1 MKKNSF
7 SHKRVIIL
15 ILLVILLVMSAFLFY
30 LMIKKDQFAPGKD
43 SSSTEDTNTGK
54 DSGDQKGNTEV
65 SEEEELEK
73 KIQAQISEMSLEKKI
88 YQLFFVTPESLT
100 GVDMV
105 TQAGDATKAALE
117 QYPVGG
123 IIYFSQNIEDETQI
137 TTMTSNSQSY
147 SKIPLFIGVDEEGGS
162 LVARIANNPNFQVP
176 TFPDM
181 KEIGASGDP
190 YKAYEVGSS
199 IGSYLKKYGFNMD
212 FAPDADVLI
221 NPENTAIGSRSFGSD
236 PQLVSQMV
244 AEEVKGLEEQN
255 VTAVLKHFP
264 GHGSTAEDSHNG
276 AAVVNR
282 SLEEL
287 RSAEFLPFEAGI
299 QAGADVV
306 MVGHL
311 QVPQIIPDDTP
322 ASLSSVMIT
331 DILRNELGFDGLVIT
346 DSLSMGAVTEYYTP
360 AEAAVMCIQA
370 GGDMLLIPEDFHQAY
385 QGVLDA
391 VNNQTL
397 SEERINESLTRILRV
412 KYKNLS

>member
-7 SHKRVIIL
+7 FHKRAIIL
-15 ILLVILLVMSAFLFY
+15 ILLVVLLVMSAFLFY

-43 SSSTEDTNTGK
+43 SSMEDTNTEE
-54 DSGDQKGNTEV
+54 DSGDQKGSTEV

-73 KIQAQISEMSLEKKI
+73 KIQAQISEMSLEEKI

-105 TQAGDATKAALE
+105 TQAGDATKAALD

-123 IIYFSQNIEDETQI
+123 IIYFSQNIENEEQI

-199 IGSYLKKYGFNMD
+199 IGSYLKEYGFNMD
-212 FAPDADVLI
+212 FAPDADVLT

-385 QGVLDA
+385 QGILDA

>member
-1 MKKNSF
+1 
-7 SHKRVIIL
+7 
-15 ILLVILLVMSAFLFY
+15 
-30 LMIKKDQFAPGKD
+30 
-43 SSSTEDTNTGK
+43 
-54 DSGDQKGNTEV
+54 
-65 SEEEELEK
+65 
-73 KIQAQISEMSLEKKI
+73 
-88 YQLFFVTPESLT
+88 
-100 GVDMV
+100 MV

-123 IIYFSQNIEDETQI
+123 IIYFSQNIENEEQI

-199 IGSYLKKYGFNMD
+199 IGSYLKEYGFNMD
-212 FAPDADVLI
+212 FAPDADVLT

-287 RSAEFLPFEAGI
+287 RIAEFLPFEAGI

-370 GGDMLLIPEDFHQAY
+370 GADMLLIPEDFHQAY

>member
-1 MKKNSF
+1 M
-7 SHKRVIIL
+7 

-30 LMIKKDQFAPGKD
+30 LMFKKDQFAPGKD

-105 TQAGDATKAALE
+105 TQAGDATKTALE

-123 IIYFSQNIEDETQI
+123 IIYFSQNIENEEQI

-244 AEEVKGLEEQN
+244 AEEVRGLEEQN

-282 SLEEL
+282 SLDEL

-299 QAGADVV
+299 QAGADVI

-311 QVPQIIPDDTP
+311 QVPQVIPDDTP

-346 DSLSMGAVTEYYTP
+346 DSLSMGAVTEYYTS

>member
-199 IGSYLKKYGFNMD
+199 IGSYLKEYGFNMD

>member
-1 MKKNSF
+1 M
-7 SHKRVIIL
+7 

-162 LVARIANNPNFQVP
+162 LVARIANNPNFQVS

-199 IGSYLKKYGFNMD
+199 IGSYLKEYGFNMD
-212 FAPDADVLI
+212 FAPDADVLT

-287 RSAEFLPFEAGI
+287 RSAEFLPFEVGI

>member
-15 ILLVILLVMSAFLFY
+15 ILLVILLMMSAFLFY
-30 LMIKKDQFAPGKD
+30 LMVKKDQFALEKD

-73 KIQAQISEMSLEKKI
+73 KIQAQISEMSLEEKI

-105 TQAGDATKAALE
+105 TQAGDATKAALD

-123 IIYFSQNIEDETQI
+123 IIYFSQNIENEEQI

-181 KEIGASGDP
+181 KEIGTSGDP
-190 YKAYEVGSS
+190 SKAFEVGSS

-212 FAPDADVLI
+212 FAPDADVLT

-244 AEEVKGLEEQN
+244 AEEVRGLEEQN

-282 SLEEL
+282 SLDEL
-287 RSAEFLPFEAGI
+287 RSVEFLPFEAGI
-299 QAGADVV
+299 QAGADVI

-311 QVPQIIPDDTP
+311 QVPQFIPDDTP

-385 QGVLDA
+385 QGILDA

>member
-1 MKKNSF
+1 M
-7 SHKRVIIL
+7 
-15 ILLVILLVMSAFLFY
+15 ILLVVLLVMSAFLFY

-199 IGSYLKKYGFNMD
+199 IGSYLKEYGFNMD
-212 FAPDADVLI
+212 FAPDADVLT

>member
-1 MKKNSF
+1 
-7 SHKRVIIL
+7 
-15 ILLVILLVMSAFLFY
+15 
-30 LMIKKDQFAPGKD
+30 
-43 SSSTEDTNTGK
+43 
-54 DSGDQKGNTEV
+54 
-65 SEEEELEK
+65 
-73 KIQAQISEMSLEKKI
+73 
-88 YQLFFVTPESLT
+88 
-100 GVDMV
+100 
-105 TQAGDATKAALE
+105 
-117 QYPVGG
+117 
-123 IIYFSQNIEDETQI
+123 
-137 TTMTSNSQSY
+137 
-147 SKIPLFIGVDEEGGS
+147 
-162 LVARIANNPNFQVP
+162 
-176 TFPDM
+176 
-181 KEIGASGDP
+181 
-190 YKAYEVGSS
+190 
-199 IGSYLKKYGFNMD
+199 MD

-244 AEEVKGLEEQN
+244 AEEVRGLEEQN

-264 GHGSTAEDSHNG
+264 GHGNTAEDSHNG

-282 SLEEL
+282 SLDEL

-299 QAGADVV
+299 QAGADVI
-306 MVGHL
+306 MMGHL
-311 QVPQIIPDDTP
+311 QVPQVIPDDTP

-346 DSLSMGAVTEYYTP
+346 DSLSMGAVTEYYTS

>member
-15 ILLVILLVMSAFLFY
+15 ILLVILLMMSAFLFY
-30 LMIKKDQFAPGKD
+30 LMVKKDQFALEKD

-54 DSGDQKGNTEV
+54 DSGDQKRSTEV
-65 SEEEELEK
+65 SGGEELEK
-73 KIQAQISEMSLEKKI
+73 KIQAQISEMSLEEKI

-105 TQAGDATKAALE
+105 TQAGDATKTALE

-123 IIYFSQNIEDETQI
+123 IIYFSQNIENEEQI

-162 LVARIANNPNFQVP
+162 LVARIANNPNFQVS

-190 YKAYEVGSS
+190 SKAYEVGSS

-244 AEEVKGLEEQN
+244 AEEVRGLEEQN

-282 SLEEL
+282 SLDEL

-299 QAGADVV
+299 QAGADVI

-311 QVPQIIPDDTP
+311 QVPQVIPDDTP

-346 DSLSMGAVTEYYTP
+346 DSLSMGAVTEYYTS

>member
-7 SHKRVIIL
+7 FHKRAIIL
-15 ILLVILLVMSAFLFY
+15 ILLVVLLVMSAFLFY
-30 LMIKKDQFAPGKD
+30 LLIKKDQFASGKD
-43 SSSTEDTNTGK
+43 SSTEDTNTGD

-360 AEAAVMCIQA
+360 AEAAVMCMQA

>member
-1 MKKNSF
+1 M
-7 SHKRVIIL
+7 

>member
-123 IIYFSQNIEDETQI
+123 IIYFSQNIENETQI

-199 IGSYLKKYGFNMD
+199 IGSYLKEYGFNMD

>member
-199 IGSYLKKYGFNMD
+199 IGSYLKEYGFNMD
-212 FAPDADVLI
+212 FAPDADVLT

>member
-7 SHKRVIIL
+7 FHKRAIIL
-15 ILLVILLVMSAFLFY
+15 ILLVVLLVMSAFLFY

-43 SSSTEDTNTGK
+43 SSMEDTNTEE
-54 DSGDQKGNTEV
+54 DSGDQKGSTEV

-73 KIQAQISEMSLEKKI
+73 KIQAQISEMSLEEKI

-105 TQAGDATKAALE
+105 TQAGDATKTALE

-123 IIYFSQNIEDETQI
+123 IIYFSQNIENEEQI

-199 IGSYLKKYGFNMD
+199 IGSYLKEYGFNMD
-212 FAPDADVLI
+212 FAPDADVLT

>member
-7 SHKRVIIL
+7 FHKRAIIL
-15 ILLVILLVMSAFLFY
+15 ILLVVLLVMSAFLFY
-30 LMIKKDQFAPGKD
+30 LLIKKDQFAPGKD
-43 SSSTEDTNTGK
+43 SSTEDTNTGD
-54 DSGDQKGNTEV
+54 DSGDQKRSTEV
-65 SEEEELEK
+65 SGGEELEK
-73 KIQAQISEMSLEKKI
+73 KIQAQISEMSLEEKI

-105 TQAGDATKAALE
+105 TQAGDATKTALE

-123 IIYFSQNIEDETQI
+123 IIYFSQNIENEEQI

-162 LVARIANNPNFQVP
+162 LVARIANNPNFQVS

-190 YKAYEVGSS
+190 SKAYEVGSS

-236 PQLVSQMV
+236 PQLVSKMV
-244 AEEVKGLEEQN
+244 AEEVRGLEEQN

-282 SLEEL
+282 SLDEL

-299 QAGADVV
+299 QAGADVI

-311 QVPQIIPDDTP
+311 QVPQVIPDDTP

-346 DSLSMGAVTEYYTP
+346 DSLSMGAVTEYYTS

>member
-7 SHKRVIIL
+7 FHKRAIIL
-15 ILLVILLVMSAFLFY
+15 ILLVVLLVMSAFLFY
-30 LMIKKDQFAPGKD
+30 LLIKKDQFAPGKD

-199 IGSYLKKYGFNMD
+199 IGSYLKEYGFNMD

>member
-1 MKKNSF
+1 M
-7 SHKRVIIL
+7 

-199 IGSYLKKYGFNMD
+199 IGSYLKEYGFNMD
-212 FAPDADVLI
+212 FAPDADVLT